1 MSSSAPAPLPPL
13 RPHPLPPPAPPA
25 PPPSRPAR
33 LAGLD
38 FDVFSE
44 FDTTWEDDSFSHE
57 FGYEKCG
64 HDEIDTIEPISLA
77 DPDDPR
83 LFVTEELRQ
92 RHPTRNRRHK
102 KRIRQWLH
110 KIETELAALDESRFW
125 NSRQLDRAL
134 WDARN

>member
-1 MSSSAPAPLPPL
+1 MRSQTITAT
-13 RPHPLPPPAPPA
+13 
-25 PPPSRPAR
+25 AR

-38 FDVFSE
+38 FDVCSE
-44 FDTTWEDDSFSHE
+44 FDTIWEDDSFSHE

-64 HDEIDTIEPISLA
+64 YDEIDTIEPISLA

-83 LFVTEELRQ
+83 LFVTEELHQ

-125 NSRQLDRAL
+125 NSQQLDRAL